1 MVEKVIYTLIVA
13 ILIFII
19 YLGLRAAFMGIKAK
33 NKLNTTND
41 QLKKN
46 KK

>member
-33 NKLNTTND
+33 KQIKYYKRSAKN
-41 QLKKN
+41 N